1 MTRQELILKELQEVY
16 DKLNSIFVDLQ
27 IENNE
32 TQFDFC
38 TNAELENLYSN
49 VENVVGRIG
58 QIVYQR

>member
-32 TQFDFC
+32 TQFDCC